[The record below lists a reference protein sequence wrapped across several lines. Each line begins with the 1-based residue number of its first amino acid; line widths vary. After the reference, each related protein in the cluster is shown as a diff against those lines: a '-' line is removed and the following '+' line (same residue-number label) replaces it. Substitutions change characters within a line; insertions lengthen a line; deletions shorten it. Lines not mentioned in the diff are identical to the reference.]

1 MTDYRAPR
9 QDIDF
14 ILNRVIGRD
23 RLSTL
28 AAFDTLDDDLV
39 GAILDEAGRFAE
51 QVLAPLNAT
60 GDRAGCRFENGRVT
74 TPEGWPQA
82 YRRFRDAG
90 WTGLC
95 LPESLGGQGLPKVLA
110 TPVTECW
117 QGANLAFSMFQPLTE
132 GAVETLLASGDR
144 QLIDRYGPRLTRG
157 DWTATMA
164 LTEPAAGSDLGQLKT
179 RAVPDGDGGYRLFGQ
194 KLFISY
200 GEHDL
205 TEHRLHLVL
214 ARLPDAPEGSRGIS
228 LFAVPSHQLND
239 QDEPVARNDIHCTGI
254 EHKLG
259 LHGSPTCSLAFGQH
273 DGAWGELVG
282 EPGRGL
288 ALMFVMMNE
297 ARLSVGLQGVA
308 VIERAYQNALAW
320 AGDRKQGR
328 HCETGEG
335 PVALIEHPDIRR
347 QLLRLRSQTLASRLL
362 GMHLGFQLDCAR
374 QADHPDREL
383 ARQHVDLLTP
393 VFKAWSTEVANRLAG
408 DAIQVFGGMGY
419 IEETGIA
426 QFYRDLKITTIYEGT
441 TGIQAQDL
449 LFRKIQRDGGEVY
462 RHWLDQVEA
471 DLRPL
476 SDLASAQQAW
486 ASLARQ
492 ARALRNRVAWLLAE
506 KANDPLHLHAAAVPL
521 LEATGVLASAW
532 QLGLAVQAAQ
542 NEAVTFEYRN
552 NVEALFSFYC
562 AQWLPEIS
570 ASLVRVFEAS
580 SGVGGYEFA

>member
-9 QDIDF
+9 QDVDF

-28 AAFDTLDDDLV
+28 AAFEPLDEELV
-39 GAILDEAGRFAE
+39 SAILDEAGRFAE
-51 QVLAPLNAT
+51 QALAPLNAP
-60 GDRAGCRFENGRVT
+60 GDRAGCRFDNGRVT
-74 TPEGWPQA
+74 TPEGWPEA
-82 YRRFRDAG
+82 YRQFRDAG

-95 LPESLGGQGLPKVLA
+95 LPESLEGQGLPKVLA

-117 QGANLAFSMFQPLTE
+117 QGANLAFSMIQPLTE
-132 GAVETLLASGDR
+132 GAVEALLASGD
-144 QLIDRYGPRLTRG
+144 QALIDQYGPRLTRG

-164 LTEPAAGSDLGQLKT
+164 LTEPAAGSDLGQLRT

-228 LFAVPSHQLND
+228 LFAVPSHRLND
-239 QDEPVARNDIHCTGI
+239 QDEPAERNDIHCTGI

-259 LHGSPTCSLAFGQH
+259 LHGSPTCSLTFGQN
-273 DGAWGELVG
+273 DGARGELVG

-308 VIERAYQNALAW
+308 VIERAYQNAVAW
-320 AGDRKQGR
+320 ASERKQGR

-347 QLLRLRSQTLASRLL
+347 QLLRIRSQTLASRLL

-374 QADHPDREL
+374 QTGHPDREL
-383 ARQHVDLLTP
+383 AQRRVDLLTP

-419 IEETGIA
+419 VEETGVA
-426 QFYRDLKITTIYEGT
+426 QFYRDLKIATIYEGT

-449 LFRKIQRDGGEVY
+449 LFRKIQRDGGDGF
-462 RHWLDQVEA
+462 RDWLDQIET
-471 DLRPL
+471 DLSPL
-476 SDLASAQQAW
+476 SDLASAQHAW

-492 ARALRNRVAWLLAE
+492 ARALRNRVDWLLSE
-506 KANDPLHLHAAAVPL
+506 KADDPVHLHAAAVPL

-532 QLGLAVQAAQ
+532 QLGLAVRAAQ
-542 NEAVTFEYRN
+542 DEAVTDEYRN

-562 AQWLPEIS
+562 AHWLPELS
-570 ASLVRVFEAS
+570 ASLVRVYQAG
-580 SGVGGYEFA
+580 SGGGGYVFA